1 MKLHLSK
8 KNLKNLC
15 NEKAI
20 DAEQTPLI
28 AGGAS
33 AIPPTRVQQTC
44 PWFSYYP
51 LNTCIPR

>member
-15 NEKAI
+15 NKKTVAE
-20 DAEQTPLI
+20 EQTPMI

-33 AIPPTRVQQTC
+33 AIPPTRVQQGC
-44 PWFSYYP
+44 PYFSYYP
-51 LNTCIPR
+51 LNTCNPR